1 MTPMEVMNELG
12 EKMSWSLVLLI
23 KDSRKVAFIL
33 GASYFVLDKYCTVTI
48 ALTSFS
54 IESMHKTNNHLIDKQ
69 LVRVIATCFRRL
81 QNSNYWMTNSTSYSS
96 SVRLLLSFFPLNPP
110 LSGILHIG
118 LRVTDIALK
127 FTSVNVLAGRFLVNK
142 GVGAASVE
150 VLGVRKRRYV
160 YKISDVNTVR
170 RCRDIPPR
178 SWSG

>member
-1 MTPMEVMNELG
+1 
-12 EKMSWSLVLLI
+12 
-23 KDSRKVAFIL
+23 
-33 GASYFVLDKYCTVTI
+33 
-48 ALTSFS
+48 
-54 IESMHKTNNHLIDKQ
+54 
-69 LVRVIATCFRRL
+69 
-81 QNSNYWMTNSTSYSS
+81 MTNSTSYSS

-110 LSGILHIG
+110 LSGIFHIG
-118 LRVTDIALK
+118 LRATNIALK

-178 SWSG
+178 SSSG